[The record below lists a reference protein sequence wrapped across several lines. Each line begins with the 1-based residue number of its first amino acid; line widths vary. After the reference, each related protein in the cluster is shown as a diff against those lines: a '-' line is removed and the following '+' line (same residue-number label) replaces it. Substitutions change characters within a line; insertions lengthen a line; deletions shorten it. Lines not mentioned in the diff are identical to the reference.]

1 MRNLCNL
8 ISSSENW
15 LVNQVIHYAKAHN
28 FTKYSSTLSEAWR
41 MSIVNLSD
49 TIVSALQ
56 NNDNSLELDP
66 DENYVLDPIAA
77 YGITQA
83 KKHRVRGINLGMF
96 LGLFKYYR
104 QSYLDLVKIEKFE
117 QELSE
122 FYCLFISR
130 IFDRIEI
137 GVCLEWAK
145 ENEINDY
152 VAGLQNNNRI
162 ITNEKNKYLTI
173 CESLPNPTIL
183 LDENNQID
191 YMNHSASVFLNSS
204 HNPGANYYNF
214 KHAQAQVPWLIE
226 ELNTFTNGHEQELF
240 FEKRIKVSDGTHYYE
255 IKMKKMLDISGKFN
269 GTVITMNDITER
281 KKAEKALINSE
292 EKLFREKERLAI
304 TLNSIGDG
312 VMAAD
317 CKGRVT
323 LLNPVAETLTGYS
336 GLEAIGRPIEKVFN
350 IVHEDTYEPV
360 ENPINKVFNTGRVI
374 ALANHTAL
382 IARDGTHTSIAD
394 SAAPIRDLK
403 GKILGAIL
411 VFRDVTKQR
420 QKEEILKRYQVLS
433 QYARDI
439 ILFVRR
445 DGRILEAN
453 EAAVQAYG
461 YTREELL
468 QKNIYHLRA
477 NHTLPLTN
485 NQMTEADSLGILF
498 ETEHQ
503 RKDGTIF
510 PAEVSSQGAVIGNER
525 VLMSIIRDVTE
536 RKCDEKA
543 LRDSENRYRTI
554 FETTGNA
561 TVIIEEDGIISLA
574 NKQFENLSGYSRRE
588 LEDKRKWMDFV
599 TQDDLQK
606 MREYHQMRR
615 VDPSN
620 APLSYEFQ
628 FIDRHGNLKDVFIN
642 IAMIPETKNSVAS
655 LVDITK
661 RKGVEAELKFMSLHD
676 SLTGLYNRIYFEQ
689 EMQRL
694 EREKVLSVGIIVCD
708 VDGLKLV
715 NDTLGHDAGDI
726 ILKKATDVLKNSFRE
741 KDIIARI
748 GGDEFAI
755 LLPNCT
761 VTNVEYANCRIK
773 ETIAKY
779 NQSNPELPL
788 NISTGFAVSAEGSLN
803 LSNLFKEADNNMYR
817 EKLYHSQSSRS
828 AIVKTLM
835 KALEARD
842 FITEGHAERLQTL
855 VSRMASFIG
864 LPEQKIIDLRLFAQ
878 FHDIGKVGI
887 PDRILFKAGPLTADE
902 FTEMQRHC
910 EIGYR
915 IAKSAPDLN
924 YVADWILKHHEWW
937 DGQGY
942 PLGLQGEEIP
952 LECRI
957 LAITDAYDAMTSHRP
972 YRKAMLHEEALQ
984 ELKKCANIQFD
995 PQLVQAFIKVI
1006 EERP

>member
-49 TIVSALQ
+49 TIISALQ

-83 KKHRVRGINLGMF
+83 KKHRVRGISLGMF

-240 FEKRIKVSDGTHYYE
+240 FEKRINVSDGTHYYE

-269 GTVITMNDITER
+269 GTVISMNDITER
-281 KKAEKALINSE
+281 IKA
-292 EKLFREKERLAI
+292 
-304 TLNSIGDG
+304 
-312 VMAAD
+312 
-317 CKGRVT
+317 
-323 LLNPVAETLTGYS
+323 Y
-336 GLEAIGRPIEKVFN
+336 
-350 IVHEDTYEPV
+350 
-360 ENPINKVFNTGRVI
+360 
-374 ALANHTAL
+374 
-382 IARDGTHTSIAD
+382 
-394 SAAPIRDLK
+394 
-403 GKILGAIL
+403 
-411 VFRDVTKQR
+411 
-420 QKEEILKRYQVLS
+420 
-433 QYARDI
+433 
-439 ILFVRR
+439 
-445 DGRILEAN
+445 
-453 EAAVQAYG
+453 
-461 YTREELL
+461 
-468 QKNIYHLRA
+468 
-477 NHTLPLTN
+477 
-485 NQMTEADSLGILF
+485 
-498 ETEHQ
+498 
-503 RKDGTIF
+503 
-510 PAEVSSQGAVIGNER
+510 
-525 VLMSIIRDVTE
+525 
-536 RKCDEKA
+536 
-543 LRDSENRYRTI
+543 
-554 FETTGNA
+554 
-561 TVIIEEDGIISLA
+561 IS
-574 NKQFENLSGYSRRE
+574 R
-588 LEDKRKWMDFV
+588 
-599 TQDDLQK
+599 
-606 MREYHQMRR
+606 
-615 VDPSN
+615 
-620 APLSYEFQ
+620 
-628 FIDRHGNLKDVFIN
+628 
-642 IAMIPETKNSVAS
+642 
-655 LVDITK
+655 
-661 RKGVEAELKFMSLHD
+661 
-676 SLTGLYNRIYFEQ
+676 
-689 EMQRL
+689 
-694 EREKVLSVGIIVCD
+694 
-708 VDGLKLV
+708 
-715 NDTLGHDAGDI
+715 
-726 ILKKATDVLKNSFRE
+726 
-741 KDIIARI
+741 
-748 GGDEFAI
+748 
-755 LLPNCT
+755 
-761 VTNVEYANCRIK
+761 
-773 ETIAKY
+773 
-779 NQSNPELPL
+779 
-788 NISTGFAVSAEGSLN
+788 FAVSAEGPLN

-842 FITEGHAERLQTL
+842 YITEGHADRLQTL
-855 VSRMASFIG
+855 VSSMASFIG

-887 PDRILFKAGPLTADE
+887 PDRILFKAGPLTAEE

-924 YVADWILKHHEWW
+924 YVADWILNHHEWW